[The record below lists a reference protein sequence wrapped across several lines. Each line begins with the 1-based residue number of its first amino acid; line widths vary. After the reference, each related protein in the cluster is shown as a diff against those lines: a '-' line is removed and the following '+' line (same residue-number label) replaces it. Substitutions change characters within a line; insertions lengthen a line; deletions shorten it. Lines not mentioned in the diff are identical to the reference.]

1 VNSRESGRYSFGR
14 GNVSANIESAVYS
27 VNEGYVTVSLG
38 LKLNVGA
45 STRASR
51 LCWVSPNSVNK
62 LSEPGSRVVGV
73 EFRMLDESQC
83 DDCDEGKADEDR
95 NWAWRARPDSCGEEA

>member
-14 GNVSANIESAVYS
+14 GKVSANIESAVYS

-51 LCWVSPNSVNK
+51 LGWVSPNSVNK
-62 LSEPGSRVVGV
+62 LSEPGSRVVRV
-73 EFRMLDESQC
+73 EFSMLDESEC
-83 DDCDEGKADEDR
+83 DDCEGKADEDR
-95 NWAWRARPDSCGEEA
+95 NWVWRARPDSCGEEA